1 MKLPLLLAIVALC
14 GAGALNIAAEEQFS
28 WRTDAWVDKA
38 CASEPEEQRYQC
50 KIFKPLE
57 YLQKYHGIIWD
68 GQVWIKTSCPN
79 FVSDID
85 SCAYQQIDAMLKPG
99 WPTLDH
105 LDTQRKAA
113 VQAQCP
119 RGSLSPVKWRECV
132 EKQLRPAK
140 KANSWTDVV
149 VTPSNDGDQGDT
161 FFKKAQEYAQHMGNG
176 AEVVAAG
183 KMRLAN
189 RLQLCGQRPT
199 VLDPTFGSE
208 SAGFD
213 GFIVINPMKMRGLP
227 AAVQQWLY
235 ARGCARQ
242 FRGTDAAVA
251 DCFATARGKRQG
263 WMSAEGAEQVCDYL
277 DKSSP
282 TPFPERCAI
291 VRKCVLLPSEMAM
304 PNNRGPATT
313 LFSVENVEKPSI
325 PSAILEQVMTPEEVY
340 KAVAPSVYLVVGS
353 TSLEK
358 LRTGEGVLGSA
369 VAVAPHVA
377 ITNCHVV
384 KGQNLLAL
392 ANEKDE
398 VFLASVLT
406 EDEATDRCFV
416 SVKENL
422 IGIAAVRPA
431 NELAVG
437 ERVYSIGN
445 PSGLMKT
452 LGEGIVS
459 GLRHG
464 DVLYVQTTAPISHGS
479 SGGALVDSKGALVG
493 ITTMMLKDSQ
503 NLNFAIAAE
512 DFWK

>member
-1 MKLPLLLAIVALC
+1 
-14 GAGALNIAAEEQFS
+14 
-28 WRTDAWVDKA
+28 
-38 CASEPEEQRYQC
+38 
-50 KIFKPLE
+50 
-57 YLQKYHGIIWD
+57 
-68 GQVWIKTSCPN
+68 
-79 FVSDID
+79 
-85 SCAYQQIDAMLKPG
+85 
-99 WPTLDH
+99 
-105 LDTQRKAA
+105 
-113 VQAQCP
+113 
-119 RGSLSPVKWRECV
+119 
-132 EKQLRPAK
+132 
-140 KANSWTDVV
+140 
-149 VTPSNDGDQGDT
+149 
-161 FFKKAQEYAQHMGNG
+161 
-176 AEVVAAG
+176 
-183 KMRLAN
+183 MRLAN
-189 RLQLCGQRPT
+189 KIQLCGQRPT

-208 SAGFD
+208 SGAFD
-213 GFIVINPMKMRGLP
+213 GFIVINPIKMRNLP

-242 FRGTDAAVA
+242 FRGPDAAVA

-263 WMSAEGAEQVCDYL
+263 WMSAEGAEQVCHYI

-282 TPFPERCAI
+282 SPFPERCAI
-291 VRKCVLLPSEMAM
+291 VRKCVLLPSEAAV
-304 PNNRGPATT
+304 PDNPQPTA
-313 LFSVENVEKPSI
+313 LFSAENVEKPSM
-325 PSAILEQVMTPEEVY
+325 PSAVLERVMTPEEVY

-353 TSLEK
+353 TSLVK

-377 ITNCHVV
+377 ITNCHLV
-384 KGQNLLAL
+384 KDQKLLAL

-398 VFLASVLT
+398 VFIASVLT

-422 IGIAAVRPA
+422 TGITAVRPA

-445 PSGLMKT
+445 PSGLKT